1 MTMARYSM
9 ADCSPGSQVHG
20 EAWDASCA
28 WFVSF
33 YGGLAGNLHRF
44 NYACVR
50 AVRSVPA
57 GQ

>member
-1 MTMARYSM
+1 MTMARYS
-9 ADCSPGSQVHG
+9 AKDCSPGSQVRG

-28 WFVSF
+28 WIVNFNN
-33 YGGLAGNLHRF
+33 GNANNNHR
-44 NYACVR
+44 NNNACVR